1 MKFWF
6 WESFVAVP
14 CFMSRSFS
22 ELKKLKSCRVSSSFL
37 FVFDVSGNPLRV
49 VKEAFSETLWVR
61 SACPDSDHCHQYT
74 SVPQTGRVFIWKLM
88 YVYEYLFLQSLHLQ
102 SVSYC
107 TGKMLLPPTHSVR
120 KGLKVQENCGKA
132 ISFLIT

>member
-6 WESFVAVP
+6 WKSFVAVP

-37 FVFDVSGNPLRV
+37 FVFIFDVSGNLLRV
-49 VKEAFSETLWVR
+49 VKEAFSGTLWVR
-61 SACPDSDHCHQYT
+61 SACPDSDHCHRYT
-74 SVPQTGRVFIWKLM
+74 SVPQRGRVFKWKLM
-88 YVYEYLFLQSLHLQ
+88 CVYECRFLQLLHLQ

-120 KGLKVQENCGKA
+120 KGLKVQENYGKA
-132 ISFLIT
+132 I